1 MYTIFSTEPNVGIS
15 QDLVLLILHINV
27 FSIIWRE
34 SITQII
40 SYTLEL
46 KIQQSNMKSRIF
58 ETKTDNIVSFGF
70 Y

>member
-1 MYTIFSTEPNVGIS
+1 MYTIFSTEPNVGIN

-58 ETKTDNIVSFGF
+58 ETKTDNIGYFGF

>member
-1 MYTIFSTEPNVGIS
+1 MYTIFSTEPNVRIS

-58 ETKTDNIVSFGF
+58 ETKTDNIVYFGF